1 MGKYNSSIYRV
12 RPLMKI
18 VEADYQAFLKL
29 LSLVGIDALSTPGVF
44 RYDGENC
51 TEMQLKPTKTHLKSL
66 IDYLAEKTPFK
77 GSIKG
82 QDRKNLLYGTLTE
95 RKQACQ
101 KAKAE
106 LENNYDKLTAADRP
120 WYMFEGFTNPDI
132 FIEGE
137 DYVIVCEGKWTEP
150 HITTTTTYLS
160 SKSEYRNQM
169 IRHIQGALNYTN
181 KKVYAFYIVD
191 ANCGYTNELTKESFC
206 NQLNLE
212 TIPLGEI
219 EKIAIAESYFGYATW
234 QDIKTI
240 LPNVIFKEKSEI

>member
-82 QDRKNLLYGTLTE
+82 QDRKNLFYGTLTE

-101 KAKAE
+101 KAKSE

-137 DYVIVCEGKWTEP
+137 DYVIICEGKWTEP

-160 SKSEYRNQM
+160 SKGEYRNQM

-219 EKIAIAESYFGYATW
+219 EKRAISESYFGYATW